1 MITKDP
7 DWDFLNMAWDLEKE
21 WKKSTPKY
29 SERELLKDVFPE
41 AREILPEKIKEW
53 QEERASLVSSLA
65 KRLSRINQAKY
76 EFNRWFWREWIK
88 VTEGPNLL
96 KIDWHIARLKN
107 LLIES
112 PKTSGRITQEHID
125 RVKKVPIES
134 LINQK
139 LRKSGNRLYGSCPLH
154 RERTPSFCIYT
165 ATNSF
170 NCYGCNQGGDVI
182 KLIQLLHGYSFIEAV
197 KYLLN
202 HA

>member
-139 LRKSGNRLYGSCPLH
+139 LRKSG
-154 RERTPSFCIYT
+154 
-165 ATNSF
+165 
-170 NCYGCNQGGDVI
+170 
-182 KLIQLLHGYSFIEAV
+182 
-197 KYLLN
+197 
-202 HA
+202 